1 MDYTESANLSASDGQ
16 QLSLWDAPLPIPTRP
31 PANSSSFSQAAANSI
46 AGEAPNLRDRIHAW
60 LIQRGE
66 RLGGTNEEISLALN
80 LRMSTVSART
90 CELKAMSL
98 IEEAGE
104 RKTSSGRKAAVLV
117 AKKPL
122 TTEDF

>member
-1 MDYTESANLSASDGQ
+1 MDYTKSGNISASDGQ
-16 QLSLWDAPLPIPTRP
+16 QLSLWDAPFPIPTRP
-31 PANSSSFSQAAANSI
+31 PANSSPFSRAAADSI
-46 AGEAPNLRDRIHAW
+46 ADAAPNLRDRIHAW
-60 LIQRGE
+60 LIQRGN
-66 RLGGTNEEISLALN
+66 LGATNEEISLALN

-90 CELKAMSL
+90 CELKAMSW
-98 IEEAGE
+98 IDEAGE